1 MAMHIDSAA
10 DPAPRELRW
19 IIAVAVAL
27 SMGCSDSL
35 SDPMGV
41 VMARETG
48 AAPDIGESVPRLVDV
63 WIGEGGASEDVAVS
77 AWQRS
82 WTLPTAEGRLLRSE
96 SYIQVAEILATR
108 LEDDD
113 VSQLLGRIESTLQ
126 VVGAWTAGASPSSL
140 VERVGMARESVE
152 RSHVLL
158 EAGERRSSLVATFE
172 AADYLL
178 EMAPVYVATR
188 LLGAAERGARR
199 FSSAESYTEQT
210 LVRVE
215 RLIDAARE
223 AMRDADYARAI
234 RGSYYAGLLLGIE
247 ISN

>member
-10 DPAPRELRW
+10 RELRW

-27 SMGCSDSL
+27 STGCSDSL
-35 SDPMGV
+35 SDPLGV
-41 VMARETG
+41 VLAQETG

-63 WIGEGGASEDVAVS
+63 WIDEGGTSDDLSVS

-96 SYIQVAEILATR
+96 SYIEVAEILATR

-113 VSQLLGRIESTLQ
+113 VGQLLGRIESTLQ
-126 VVGAWTAGASPSSL
+126 VVGAWTVGASPSSL
-140 VERVGMARESVE
+140 VERVGMARESFE

-158 EAGERRSSLVATFE
+158 EAGERRASLVATFE

-178 EMAPVYVATR
+178 EMAPVHVATPR
-188 LLGAAERGARR
+188 CSRAWGPKVFVRRIVYGADSGAGG
-199 FSSAESYTEQT
+199 APH
-210 LVRVE
+210 
-215 RLIDAARE
+215 
-223 AMRDADYARAI
+223 
-234 RGSYYAGLLLGIE
+234 
-247 ISN
+247 